1 MFTPK
6 ISTKSG
12 PLPELDLQ
20 IRLQLEEESDFL
32 HAAAIQ
38 AVAIQAASGQ
48 KFQSDLRRK
57 QTFVIFNDCQHMLQN
72 VDKIII
78 SSIITGVFKWTL
90 TNIEVCFILQRFL
103 KL

>member
-1 MFTPK
+1 MIDILKPDFYLYLIYLFTPK

-38 AVAIQAASGQ
+38 AVAIQAGQ

-78 SSIITGVFKWTL
+78 
-90 TNIEVCFILQRFL
+90 
-103 KL
+103 